1 MIPSYPLRPTNGG
14 PLHRARPKRGQW
26 AYEPKV
32 NGWRSLVHAPTGK
45 MWNRQGKRLSIEH
58 EFNAVLE
65 AIRNADL
72 PPEFEWLDCEAFERR
87 HTLGKGSLV
96 LLDYIPGDPKTTYS
110 ERQEKIH
117 RQFYGELAQ
126 PLTHHA
132 PPAENTLLLLD
143 KYSFGEQEIDAGF
156 HIHPPLD
163 AEDMWVGLQH
173 INKKWNA
180 EVFEG
185 FVAKKLDSTY
195 PRQLRS
201 PDLESPYW
209 IKHRWE
215 F

>member
-1 MIPSYPLRPTNGG
+1 
-14 PLHRARPKRGQW
+14 
-26 AYEPKV
+26 
-32 NGWRSLVHAPTGK
+32 
-45 MWNRQGKRLSIEH
+45 
-58 EFNAVLE
+58 
-65 AIRNADL
+65 
-72 PPEFEWLDCEAFERR
+72 
-87 HTLGKGSLV
+87 
-96 LLDYIPGDPKTTYS
+96 
-110 ERQEKIH
+110 
-117 RQFYGELAQ
+117 
-126 PLTHHA
+126 LTHHA